1 MIDKTPSQSR
11 QSGRMREFMENQ
23 NNKETLHG
31 RKKVTS
37 KQVVALI
44 GVILLVILYIVTL
57 IVAIFDNSDSGKWF
71 MGCILATVAVPLL
84 IWIYT
89 WMYGKLT
96 GRHTIADAKQ
106 GLGADLSTKSDA
118 NISEQSDNDIQ

>member
-1 MIDKTPSQSR
+1 
-11 QSGRMREFMENQ
+11 MREFMENPK
-23 NNKETLHG
+23 NKETLDN
-31 RKKVTS
+31 RKKMTS

-57 IVAIFDNSDSGKWF
+57 IVAIFDDSDSGKWF

-106 GLGADLSTKSDA
+106 GLGADLSTNSDA
-118 NISEQSDNDIQ
+118 NFSEQSENHIQ

>member
-1 MIDKTPSQSR
+1 
-11 QSGRMREFMENQ
+11 MENQ
-23 NNKETLHG
+23 NNKETLNG
-31 RKKVTS
+31 RRKITS

-44 GVILLVILYIVTL
+44 GVILLVLLYFVTL
-57 IVAIFDNSDSGKWF
+57 IAAIFDNSDSGRWF
-71 MGCILATVAVPLL
+71 MSCIVATVAVPLL

-106 GLGADLSTKSDA
+106 GLGADLSTNADINSPDQPDN
-118 NISEQSDNDIQ
+118 NI